1 VIVTNGLCSAVGT
14 VKVVNDNLSI
24 SAGGATVCEGALT
37 TALTGG
43 ATSTSGI
50 KSYAWSG
57 LSGFASTEQSPTIT
71 KPTATATYTLTV
83 TSKAG
88 CTATATAIITVTPA
102 VTNTASATFCKGGK
116 ATLNATGGTG
126 ATYSWTGGA
135 TTSSIEVTAAGIY
148 NVTITDVTGCIS
160 KGIFTVT
167 ESAAANAEITGNT
180 SLCTSTST
188 TLTVNAGVTGE
199 TYSWTGEGG
208 FTSNSQIITVSTP
221 GDYAVLVKTQEGCEG
236 TAKVTVTAGFT
247 PTAVC
252 GPVCVGDSI
261 RFSATQLRGLTY
273 AWYRN
278 NTFISSSADPKL
290 LNVQKSDEGIYQVV
304 ITGGGCTA
312 TVVAT
317 LVVYDKPTGITAT
330 AQNST
335 CDQDTPKND
344 GAVKLT
350 GTFTGLRYDI
360 VEGATYTGTKK
371 YADATD
377 IPANGIVKS
386 GIANPATNAGT
397 KYTVRVFNA
406 NNCYEDY
413 PVTIQQVVCSCGEA
427 KCVPYGVVK
436 TKSGKK

>member
-1 VIVTNGLCSAVGT
+1 M
-14 VKVVNDNLSI
+14 KVVNDNLSI

-43 ATSTSGI
+43 ATATSGI
-50 KSYAWSG
+50 QSYAWSG
-57 LSGFASTEQSPTIT
+57 PSGFTSTEQSPTIT

-102 VTNTASATFCKGGK
+102 VTNTANVTFCKGGK
-116 ATLNATGGTG
+116 ATLSATGGTG
-126 ATYSWTGGA
+126 ATYLWTGGA
-135 TTSSIEVTAAGIY
+135 TTSSIEVTTAGTY
-148 NVTITDVTGCIS
+148 KVTITDLTGCIS
-160 KGIFTVT
+160 KGVFTVT
-167 ESAAANAEITGNT
+167 ESTAASAIISGNT
-180 SLCTSTST
+180 SLCASTST

-199 TYSWTGEGG
+199 SYSWTGVGG
-208 FTSNSQIITVSTP
+208 FTSNSQVITVSKP

-261 RFSATQLRGLTY
+261 RFSTTQLRGLTY
-273 AWYRN
+273 SWSKDGR
-278 NTFISSSADPKL
+278 FISSSADPKL
-290 LNVQKSDEGIYQVV
+290 LNVQKSDEGIYQVIV
-304 ITGGGCTA
+304 TGGGCTA

-317 LVVYDKPTGITAT
+317 LIVYDKPTGIIAT

-344 GAVKLT
+344 GTVKLA
-350 GTFTGLRYDI
+350 GTFTGLKYDI

-386 GIANPATNAGT
+386 SIANPATNAGT

>member
-1 VIVTNGLCSAVGT
+1 M
-14 VKVVNDNLSI
+14 
-24 SAGGATVCEGALT
+24 
-37 TALTGG
+37 
-43 ATSTSGI
+43 
-50 KSYAWSG
+50 
-57 LSGFASTEQSPTIT
+57 
-71 KPTATATYTLTV
+71 
-83 TSKAG
+83 
-88 CTATATAIITVTPA
+88 
-102 VTNTASATFCKGGK
+102 
-116 ATLNATGGTG
+116 
-126 ATYSWTGGA
+126 
-135 TTSSIEVTAAGIY
+135 
-148 NVTITDVTGCIS
+148 
-160 KGIFTVT
+160 T
-167 ESAAANAEITGNT
+167 ESASANAIITGNT

-188 TLTVNAGVTGE
+188 TLTVNAGATGE
-199 TYSWTGEGG
+199 TYTWTGIGG
-208 FTSNSQIITVSTP
+208 FTSTSQVITVSTP
-221 GDYAVLVKTQEGCEG
+221 SDYTVLVKTQQGCEG

-273 AWYRN
+273 SWSKN
-278 NTFISSSADPKL
+278 GTFISSSADPKL

-317 LVVYDKPTGITAT
+317 LVVYEKPTGITAT

-344 GAVKLT
+344 GAVKLA

-371 YADATD
+371 YAEATD

-406 NNCYEDY
+406 NNCYQDY

-427 KCVPYGVVK
+427 KCVPYGIIK